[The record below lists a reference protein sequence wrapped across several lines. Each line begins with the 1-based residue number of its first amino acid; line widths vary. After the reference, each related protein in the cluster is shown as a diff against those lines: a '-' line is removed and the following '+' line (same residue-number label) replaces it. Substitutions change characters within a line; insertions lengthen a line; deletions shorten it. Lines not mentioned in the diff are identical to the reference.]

1 VAICQ
6 VTLNTCC
13 CCAVCYLVDAGVR
26 DGIIVA

>member
-6 VTLNTCC
+6 VTLNTC